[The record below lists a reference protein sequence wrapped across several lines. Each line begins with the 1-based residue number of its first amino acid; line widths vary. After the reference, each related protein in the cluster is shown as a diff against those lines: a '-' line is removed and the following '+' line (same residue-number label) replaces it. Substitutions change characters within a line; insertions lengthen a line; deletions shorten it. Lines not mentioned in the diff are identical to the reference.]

1 MEIKY
6 VNGHYELFLRG
17 EFMCSADTW
26 DEAIEEVE
34 AESTH

>member
-6 VNGHYELFLRG
+6 VNGHFEVFRSG
-17 EFMCSADTW
+17 EFVSSADTW
-26 DEAIEEVE
+26 DEAIDEVE